1 MVKKIRLKAKKKR
14 TQAQTPAPK
23 KDQITGS
30 KKNPK
35 GSASGARGGIKIS
48 DQAVKTLE
56 KYRDEHN
63 DKYSAKSKQVD
74 LGTLKAVFR
83 RGAGAFSSSHRPQ
96 VTSRTQ
102 WSLARV
108 KAFLKLVGTGERKKS
123 YTTDLDLLPKGHPQ
137 RTEKET
143 KSELLS
149 IPDKYSHIDFNPPQG
164 VQDAAKRGLEVRATK
179 PPSQRG
185 GTEVGLARARDLSNG
200 EQLSPDT
207 VKRMLN
213 YFTRHEVDKQGSTWS
228 DQGKGWQAWHLWG
241 GDAGFAWSRKVVKQ
255 MKTADSKSQSL
266 TAYAEASLL
275 NEVRTYEVP
284 DGLTVGRPFKTLSL
298 GQVSSRMNGQPI
310 GDSIDTELLNEMVRV
325 FKERKESD
333 PVIIDWQ
340 HATSP
345 FQDGVQ
351 GPDAGNALGMII
363 DLEVKD
369 DGLYAVPAYNER
381 GLKVV
386 NEAGGILWSSPE
398 YLHGEIFTRD
408 GGDKVG
414 DAQLLAITLTP
425 RPAQQSDKIDRI
437 FLKENL
443 NMYSKDQLNAMDHDD
458 LVDFANR
465 EQDLNRQKDEMI
477 KQLEKQVKSMNE
489 DNEAKIAQDN
499 EELDEQLGETLGE
512 HSDDDKKKMNEHYDD
527 DKKKMNEHYS
537 KDEDDKKDKKMNEHK
552 KMNESLTS
560 PALLSEIQMLREQV
574 TQLRQAKIEVEK
586 STAVNQLLNEG
597 KISPNE
603 EAVAR
608 EAYDMK
614 LEGRD
619 SFWNMFSERQSNS
632 VVPMTTIGH
641 GASGQEITK
650 ETINLKVKKLSE
662 DKGIS
667 YSQALTEFRTSNSS
681 EYNQAYGV

>member
-1 MVKKIRLKAKKKR
+1 MVKKIRVKKKR

-35 GSASGARGGIKIS
+35 GSASGARGGIEIS
-48 DQAVKTLE
+48 DKAVKTLE
-56 KYRDEHN
+56 TYRDEHN

-83 RGAGAFSSSHRPQ
+83 RGAGAFSASHRPQ

-102 WSLARV
+102 WALARV

-137 RTEKET
+137 RTESET
-143 KSELLS
+143 KSELLA
-149 IPDKYSHIDFNPPQG
+149 IPDKYAHIDFVPPKG

-185 GTEVGLARARDLSNG
+185 GTEVGLARARDLANG
-200 EQLSPDT
+200 KQLSPDT

-213 YFTRHEVDKQGSTWS
+213 YFTRHEVDKKGSTWK

-241 GDAGFAWSRKVVKQ
+241 SDEGFAWSRKVVKQ
-255 MKTADSKSQSL
+255 MKTADSKAQSL
-266 TAYAEASLL
+266 TAYAEALQL
-275 NEVRTYEVP
+275 NEIGTYEVP
-284 DGLTVGRPFKTLSL
+284 DGLTIGRPFKTLSL
-298 GQVSSRMNGQPI
+298 GQVSSRMNGKPL
-310 GDSIDTELLNEMVRV
+310 GDAIDHELLNEMVRV
-325 FKERKESD
+325 FNLRKESD

-345 FQDGVQ
+345 FQEGVQ
-351 GPDAGNALGMII
+351 GPDAGNALGII
-363 DLEVKD
+363 VDLELKE
-369 DGLYAVPAYNER
+369 DGLYAIPAYNER

-425 RPAQQSDKIDRI
+425 RPAQQSDKIDRVI
-437 FLKENL
+437 LKENL
-443 NMYSKDQLNAMDHDD
+443 NMYSKEQLNAMDHDD

-499 EELDEQLGETLGE
+499 EELGEKSDKEEKLGE
-512 HSDDDKKKMNEHYDD
+512 HSDKEEKKNEHYE
-527 DKKKMNEHYS
+527 KKEH
-537 KDEDDKKDKKMNEHK
+537 DEEEKDKKMNEHK
-552 KMNESLTS
+552 KMSESLAS

-574 TQLRQAKIEVEK
+574 QQLRQEKIEVEK
-586 STAVNQLLNEG
+586 TTAVNQLLSEG

-641 GASGQEITK
+641 GASGQEINK
-650 ETINLKVKKLSE
+650 ETLNLKIKKLSE

-667 YSQALTEFRTSNSS
+667 FSQALIEFRSSNPS

>member
-1 MVKKIRLKAKKKR
+1 MVKKIRVKKKR

-23 KDQITGS
+23 KDQVTGS

-35 GSASGARGGIKIS
+35 GSASGSRGGIKIS
-48 DQAVKTLE
+48 DQAIKTLE
-56 KYRDEHN
+56 NYKDEHN
-63 DKYSAKSKQVD
+63 EKYSAKSKQID
-74 LGTLKAVFR
+74 MGTLKAIFR

-96 VTSRTQ
+96 VSSRTQ
-102 WSLARV
+102 WALARV

-137 RTEKET
+137 RTDKET
-143 KSELLS
+143 KSELLA
-149 IPDKYSHIDFNPPQG
+149 IPDKYSHIDFVPPKG
-164 VQDAAKRGLEVRATK
+164 VQAAAKRALEVRATK

-200 EQLSPDT
+200 KQLSPDT
-207 VKRMLN
+207 VRRMLN

-228 DQGKGWQAWHLWG
+228 DQGKGWQAWNLWG
-241 GDAGFAWSRKVVKQ
+241 GDAGYSYARKTVKQ
-255 MKTADSKSQSL
+255 MNTADSKATSL
-266 TAYAEASLL
+266 TAYAEALQL
-275 NEVRTYEVP
+275 NEIRTYEVP
-284 DGLTVGRPFKTLSL
+284 NGLTIGRPFKTLSM
-298 GQVSSRMNGQPI
+298 GQVSSRMNGAPL
-310 GDSIDTELLNEMVRV
+310 GDAIDHELLNEMVRV
-325 FKERKESD
+325 FNMRKESD

-345 FQDGVQ
+345 FQDGIQ
-351 GPDAGNALGMII
+351 GPDAGNALGVIV
-363 DLEVKD
+363 DLELKD

-425 RPAQQSDKIDRI
+425 RPAQQSDKIDRVT
-437 FLKENL
+437 LKENL
-443 NMYSKDQLNAMDHDD
+443 NMYSKDQLDAMDHND
-458 LVDFANR
+458 LVDFATR
-465 EQDLNRQKDEMI
+465 EQDLNQQKDDMI
-477 KQLEKQVKSMNE
+477 KQLEKQVKTMNE
-489 DNEAKIAQDN
+489 DNESKIAQDN
-499 EELDEQLGETLGE
+499 EELSEHDKDEKLGE
-512 HSDDDKKKMNEHYDD
+512 HSDDEKMNEHYD
-527 DKKKMNEHYS
+527 KKEE
-537 KDEDDKKDKKMNEHK
+537 DEDKDKKMKEHQ
-552 KMNESLTS
+552 KMSESLAS

-574 TQLRQAKIEVEK
+574 SQLRQDKIEVEK
-586 STAVNQLLNEG
+586 SSAVKQLLSEG

-603 EAVAR
+603 ESVAR

-619 SFWNMFSERQSNS
+619 SFWAMFSERQNNS
-632 VVPMTTIGH
+632 VVPMNTIGH

-650 ETINLKVKKLSE
+650 ETINLKIKKLSE
-662 DKGIS
+662 DKGLS
-667 YSQALTEFRTSNSS
+667 YSQALTEFRTSNPS

>member
-1 MVKKIRLKAKKKR
+1 MVKKIRVKKKR

-23 KDQITGS
+23 KDQVTGS

-35 GSASGARGGIKIS
+35 GSASGSRGGIEIS
-48 DQAVKTLE
+48 DKAIKTLE
-56 KYRDEHN
+56 NYKDEHN
-63 DKYSAKSKQVD
+63 KKYSAKSKQID
-74 LGTLKAVFR
+74 MGTLKAIFR

-96 VTSRTQ
+96 VSSRTQ
-102 WSLARV
+102 WALARV

-137 RTEKET
+137 RTDKET
-143 KSELLS
+143 KSELLA
-149 IPDKYSHIDFNPPQG
+149 IPDKYSHIDFVPPKG
-164 VQDAAKRGLEVRATK
+164 VQAAAKRALEVRATK

-200 EQLSPDT
+200 KQLSPDT
-207 VKRMLN
+207 VRRMLN
-213 YFTRHEVDKQGSTWS
+213 YFTRQEVDKQGSTWS
-228 DQGKGWQAWHLWG
+228 DQGKGWQAWNLWG
-241 GDAGFAWSRKVVKQ
+241 GDAGYSYARKTVKQ
-255 MKTADSKSQSL
+255 MNTADSKATSL
-266 TAYAEASLL
+266 TAYAEALQL
-275 NEVRTYEVP
+275 NEIRTYEVP
-284 DGLTVGRPFKTLSL
+284 NGLTIGRPFKTLSM
-298 GQVSSRMNGQPI
+298 GQVSSRMNGAPL
-310 GDSIDTELLNEMVRV
+310 GDAIDHELLNEMVRV
-325 FKERKESD
+325 FNVRKESD

-345 FQDGVQ
+345 FQDGIQ
-351 GPDAGNALGMII
+351 GPDAGNALGVIV
-363 DLEVKD
+363 DLELKD

-425 RPAQQSDKIDRI
+425 RPAQQSDKIDRVT
-437 FLKENL
+437 LKENL
-443 NMYSKDQLNAMDHDD
+443 NMYSKDQLDAMDHKD
-458 LVDFANR
+458 LVDFATR
-465 EQDLNRQKDEMI
+465 EQDLNQQKDDMI
-477 KQLEKQVKSMNE
+477 KQLEKQVKTMNE
-489 DNEAKIAQDN
+489 DNESKIAQDN
-499 EELDEQLGETLGE
+499 EELLEHDKDEKLGE
-512 HSDDDKKKMNEHYDD
+512 HSDDEKMNEHYD
-527 DKKKMNEHYS
+527 KKEE
-537 KDEDDKKDKKMNEHK
+537 DEDKDKKMKEHQ
-552 KMNESLTS
+552 KMSESLAS

-574 TQLRQAKIEVEK
+574 SQLRQDKIEVEK
-586 STAVNQLLNEG
+586 SSAVKQLLSEG

-603 EAVAR
+603 ESVAR

-619 SFWNMFSERQSNS
+619 SFWAMFSERQNNS
-632 VVPMTTIGH
+632 VVPMNTIGH

-650 ETINLKVKKLSE
+650 ETINLKIKKLSE
-662 DKGIS
+662 DKGLS
-667 YSQALTEFRTSNSS
+667 YSQALTEFRTSNPS